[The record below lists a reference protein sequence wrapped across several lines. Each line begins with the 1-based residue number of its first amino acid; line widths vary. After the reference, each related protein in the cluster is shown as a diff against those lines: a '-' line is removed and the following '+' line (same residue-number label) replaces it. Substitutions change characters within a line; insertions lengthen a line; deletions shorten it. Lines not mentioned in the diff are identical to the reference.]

1 MLHLKTSAAAIA
13 LAAGMLASPA
23 LSAPVQLSDAQL
35 GAVAAGIRFT
45 ITNQVADRSGVAP
58 VTDPL
63 LVNPWG
69 LSQGPGG
76 PLWVANNHTDSSTVY
91 NKDTFGKLALE
102 VAVPGGPTG
111 TTYVGLTNAFNITSA
126 GKTGQ
131 TVFAFATE
139 SGQIQ
144 GWNPTVDPTH
154 TVVAVD
160 QSASGSIFKGLTLG
174 LDETSA
180 RLFAADFGN
189 GVVSVYDTSFNKIRS
204 FTDPKL
210 PDGYV
215 PFNVQNLSGL
225 LYVAFAKKEPGA
237 ADETVGRGLGF
248 VDVFDT
254 DGHLL
259 RRLIEHGRLNAPWGL
274 AIAPANFGKFAGALL
289 VGNFGDGRID
299 AYDRTTGAF
308 IGALRDEDR
317 RKVSIEGLWAL
328 RTGPN
333 GTITFSAGPAEETQG
348 LLGSIGPQVR
358 TWGHDEMA
366 SMVMKGPH

>member
-1 MLHLKTSAAAIA
+1 MLHLMTSAAVIT

-23 LSAPVQLSDAQL
+23 LSAPVQLSDGQL
-35 GAVAAGIRFT
+35 GAVAAGIKFEV
-45 ITNQVADRSGVAP
+45 TNQVADRTGVAP

-76 PLWVANNHTDSSTVY
+76 PLWVANNHTDTSTIY
-91 NKDTFGKLALE
+91 NKDTFAKAPLD
-102 VAVPGGPTG
+102 VMVPGGPTG

-126 GKTGQ
+126 GKAGQ

-139 SGQIQ
+139 SGQIS

-154 TVVAVD
+154 AITAVD
-160 QSASGSIFKGLTLG
+160 QSASGSVFKGLTLG

-189 GVVSVYDTSFNKIRS
+189 GVVSIYDTNFSKVGS

-210 PDGYV
+210 PADYA
-215 PFNVQNLSGL
+215 PFNVQNLRGE
-225 LYVAFAKKEPGA
+225 LYVTFAKKEPGA
-237 ADETVGRGLGF
+237 TDETAGRGFGF

-259 RRLIEHGRLNAPWGL
+259 RRLVEHGRLNAPWGL

-289 VGNFGDGRID
+289 VGNFGDGRVD
-299 AYDRTTGAF
+299 AYDRTTGQF
-308 IGALRDEDR
+308 IGVLKDEDHR
-317 RKVSIEGLWAL
+317 RIAIDGLWAL

-333 GTITFSAGPAEETQG
+333 GTITFSAGPAGETQG
-348 LLGSIGPQVR
+348 LLGSIGPEMR
-358 TWGHDEMA
+358 AWGHDEMA
-366 SMVMKGPH
+366 SLTEMRLH